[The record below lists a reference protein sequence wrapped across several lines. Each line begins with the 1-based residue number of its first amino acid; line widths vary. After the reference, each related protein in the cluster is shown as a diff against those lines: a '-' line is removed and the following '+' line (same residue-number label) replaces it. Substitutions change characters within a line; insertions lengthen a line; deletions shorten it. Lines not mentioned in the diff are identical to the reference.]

1 MIHTGCVQSEIW
13 FNRYRSIFYTV
24 DPNAFASLALLNRKW
39 RRISDSPTLYA
50 HHLARCPSFSVARGH
65 VSRSDGLES
74 LKRRFFTE
82 ARRNTFDAF
91 FRPRE
96 TLIKLISNSMSSSTA
111 FPQGEAFRFSFSVSG
126 QMILCISSSRIVVLD
141 VSTESPVVRHELKT
155 SRRPLDATIL
165 DDGSLVAVVSSSHQI
180 NIYTL
185 SNEESKLIQCLVLND
200 TPRAL
205 ALAPTGG
212 VLAIAYDDRIEMQ
225 TLGEGVLTTDRRAV
239 RCNGVDSIAFSSDGF
254 MLLGSSTT
262 SERRTVVSVTV
273 PFFTGTEDDT
283 SPSDAQVRMWTTQI
297 LFPDTIEGYTRAC
310 LFPLLGEDDWILG
323 YDEQIGA
330 FKAIRANN
338 ASSGATYFL
347 GPLSEN
353 GLQELSPTM
362 IPTADSKGELV
373 ALGFQDGGIWVYG
386 VPCPFDDALS
396 GGQTHGIVSDHAPTR
411 PIDTQS
417 IPRDNRLRLQQ
428 TLKKP
433 NVLID
438 GHKMSD
444 IPGITAARWVRYS
457 HSTVDPVPK
466 GLRLVAVAPGG
477 VQPPTIGEEDVPVD
491 GGRVLLLDFGRSTE
505 DGEMIEM
512 NIELGEAEPKILKEP
527 NASMDTEV
535 ELERRRTRLHS
546 GNTTAPRRLR
556 SAGTRE
562 SYPAASSGT
571 SQKLWPRHRR
581 NSSYSSFSNNPGPNG
596 PTPETPYNNNQ
607 PRSRDTLHRVATAAA
622 STTRGRHYPRHINF
636 QIPHESDADSWA
648 PPPPPYTRE
657 PDAPLPEHLRRTL
670 LPVSTEPVRRVE
682 DASSRVRRSQS
693 TRLES
698 MVQDDPSRARP
709 TLHRLNTITGSRLA
723 ARMRRLIREP
733 ESSGPYMG
741 QRHTLQ
747 YIREGTL
754 GHSPQSPE
762 GPTETPISHLQQA
775 PAIPGEALANT
786 PQAMPQPN
794 PVSTSPPVSPRTTDP
809 TFVQPL
815 STPSNQTE
823 HLVSQAMAY
832 NLMESQSPMP
842 NAEAPEA
849 AMPTH
854 YPFSFSSPNL
864 RVRERRQEQER
875 EPRHNPQPGT
885 DAVPLTPTE
894 RRTWYQR
901 VPNGRSR
908 SQDLRQVTTPNPNPG
923 IATLNRRVS
932 TDPTLSTRTPSSAAA
947 NENWRR
953 RIEEWNEQTIYE
965 TSKKNRNKCEIM

>member
-141 VSTESPVVRHELKT
+141 VSTESAVVRHELKT

-386 VPCPFDDALS
+386 VPCPLMMPCQ
-396 GGQTHGIVSDHAPTR
+396 GGKH
-411 PIDTQS
+411 
-417 IPRDNRLRLQQ
+417 
-428 TLKKP
+428 
-433 NVLID
+433 
-438 GHKMSD
+438 
-444 IPGITAARWVRYS
+444 
-457 HSTVDPVPK
+457 
-466 GLRLVAVAPGG
+466 
-477 VQPPTIGEEDVPVD
+477 
-491 GGRVLLLDFGRSTE
+491 
-505 DGEMIEM
+505 
-512 NIELGEAEPKILKEP
+512 
-527 NASMDTEV
+527 
-535 ELERRRTRLHS
+535 
-546 GNTTAPRRLR
+546 
-556 SAGTRE
+556 
-562 SYPAASSGT
+562 
-571 SQKLWPRHRR
+571 
-581 NSSYSSFSNNPGPNG
+581 
-596 PTPETPYNNNQ
+596 
-607 PRSRDTLHRVATAAA
+607 
-622 STTRGRHYPRHINF
+622 
-636 QIPHESDADSWA
+636 
-648 PPPPPYTRE
+648 
-657 PDAPLPEHLRRTL
+657 
-670 LPVSTEPVRRVE
+670 
-682 DASSRVRRSQS
+682 
-693 TRLES
+693 
-698 MVQDDPSRARP
+698 
-709 TLHRLNTITGSRLA
+709 
-723 ARMRRLIREP
+723 
-733 ESSGPYMG
+733 
-741 QRHTLQ
+741 
-747 YIREGTL
+747 
-754 GHSPQSPE
+754 
-762 GPTETPISHLQQA
+762 
-775 PAIPGEALANT
+775 
-786 PQAMPQPN
+786 
-794 PVSTSPPVSPRTTDP
+794 
-809 TFVQPL
+809 
-815 STPSNQTE
+815 
-823 HLVSQAMAY
+823 
-832 NLMESQSPMP
+832 MESCQ
-842 NAEAPEA
+842 
-849 AMPTH
+849 
-854 YPFSFSSPNL
+854 
-864 RVRERRQEQER
+864 
-875 EPRHNPQPGT
+875 
-885 DAVPLTPTE
+885 
-894 RRTWYQR
+894 
-901 VPNGRSR
+901 
-908 SQDLRQVTTPNPNPG
+908 
-923 IATLNRRVS
+923 
-932 TDPTLSTRTPSSAAA
+932 
-947 NENWRR
+947 
-953 RIEEWNEQTIYE
+953 
-965 TSKKNRNKCEIM
+965 IMLQLAQ